1 MNLYFLVEGAQS
13 ERKVYPAWLAYLLPE
28 LQRVD
33 NCDDVNEK
41 NYYLIS
47 GEGYPSL
54 IYDFIPR
61 AIAEINS
68 NGKYS
73 YFVVCLDA
81 EENTVAE
88 LTTEIYNFLNEQKL
102 KLNNAELVLI
112 VQNRCLES
120 WLLGNRNIYSRHPQN
135 SKDTESQHLLDLLDY
150 TEYYDVSVNC
160 PEKMGK
166 YPNFNTHAHFHGAY
180 LKALFI
186 AKNTSYS
193 KKRPGDVLKPF
204 YLEQLLARIE
214 VQPEQLTTFRQFIDF
229 CNKIKPELQN

>member
-1 MNLYFLVEGAQS
+1 MNLYFLVEGTQS
-13 ERKVYPAWLAYLLPE
+13 ERKVYPAWLAHLLPE

-112 VQNRCLES
+112 FQNRCLES
-120 WLLGNRNIYSRHPQN
+120 WLLGNRKIYSRNPQN
-135 SKDTESQHLLDLLDY
+135 KPLLDY
-150 TEYYDVSVNC
+150 TKYYDVSVNC
-160 PEKMGK
+160 PETMGR
-166 YPNFNTHAHFHGAY
+166 YQEFNTHAQFHGAY
-180 LKALFI
+180 LRTLFE
-186 AKNTSYS
+186 AKNITYS

>member
-1 MNLYFLVEGAQS
+1 MNLYFLVEGTQS
-13 ERKVYPAWLAYLLPE
+13 ERKVYPAWLAHLLPE
-28 LQRVD
+28 LQRVES
-33 NCDDVNEK
+33 CDDVNEK

-47 GEGYPSL
+47 GEGYPSI

-88 LTTEIYNFLNEQKL
+88 LTTEIDDFLNEQKL

-112 VQNRCLES
+112 FQNRCLES
-120 WLLGNRNIYSRHPQN
+120 WLLGNRKIYSKNPQD
-135 SKDTESQHLLDLLDY
+135 KALLDY
-150 TEYYDVSVNC
+150 TRYYDVSVNC
-160 PEKMGK
+160 PENMGR
-166 YPNFNTHAHFHGAY
+166 YQEFNTHAQFHGAY
-180 LKALFI
+180 LRALFE
-186 AKNTSYS
+186 AKNITYS

-204 YLEQLLARIE
+204 YLEQLLTRIQ
-214 VQPEQLTTFRQFIDF
+214 VHPEQLTTFRQFINF
-229 CNKIKPELQN
+229 CNIVKSKLPS

>member
-1 MNLYFLVEGAQS
+1 MNLYFLVEGKQS
-13 ERKVYPAWLAYLLPE
+13 ERKIYPAWLDHILPE

-54 IYDFIPR
+54 YNFIPP

-88 LTTEIYNFLNEQKL
+88 LTTEIDNFLNEQKL

-112 VQNRCLES
+112 FQNRCLES
-120 WLLGNRNIYSRHPQN
+120 WLLGNRKIYSRNPQN
-135 SKDTESQHLLDLLDY
+135 KPLLDY
-150 TEYYDVSVNC
+150 TKYYDISVNC
-160 PEKMGK
+160 PENMGK
-166 YPNFNTHAHFHGAY
+166 YQDFNTHAKFHGAY
-180 LKALFI
+180 LRSLFE
-186 AKNTSYS
+186 AKNITYS

-204 YLEQLLARIE
+204 YLEQLLARIQ

-229 CNKIKPELQN
+229 CNKIKPKLQN

>member
-1 MNLYFLVEGAQS
+1 MNLYFLVEGTQS
-13 ERKVYPAWLAYLLPE
+13 ERKVYPAWLAHILPE

-54 IYDFIPR
+54 IYDFIPL

-88 LTTEIYNFLNEQKL
+88 LTTEIDNFLTEQKL

-112 VQNRCLES
+112 FHNRCLES
-120 WLLGNRNIYSRHPQN
+120 WLLGNRKIYSRNPQN
-135 SKDTESQHLLDLLDY
+135 KPLLDY
-150 TEYYDVSVNC
+150 TKYYDVSVDC
-160 PEKMGK
+160 PENMGR
-166 YPNFNTHAHFHGAY
+166 YQEFNTHAQFHGAY
-180 LKALFI
+180 LRALFE
-186 AKNTSYS
+186 AKNITYS

-204 YLEQLLARIE
+204 YLEQLLARIQ

-229 CNKIKPELQN
+229 CNKIRPKLQN

>member
-1 MNLYFLVEGAQS
+1 MNLYFLVEGTQS
-13 ERKVYPAWLAYLLPE
+13 ERKVYPAWLAHILPE

-81 EENTVAE
+81 EENSVAE
-88 LTTEIYNFLNEQKL
+88 LTTEIDNFLTEQRL

-112 VQNRCLES
+112 FQNRCLES
-120 WLLGNRNIYSRHPQN
+120 WLLGNRKIYSRNPQN
-135 SKDTESQHLLDLLDY
+135 KPLLDY
-150 TEYYDVSVNC
+150 TKYYDVSVNC
-160 PEKMGK
+160 PENMGR
-166 YPNFNTHAHFHGAY
+166 YQEFNTHAQFHGAY
-180 LKALFI
+180 LRALFE
-186 AKNTSYS
+186 AKNITYS

-204 YLEQLLARIE
+204 YLEQLLTRIQ

-229 CNKIKPELQN
+229 CNKIRPKLQN

>member
-1 MNLYFLVEGAQS
+1 MMNLYFLVEGTQS
-13 ERKVYPAWLAYLLPE
+13 ERKVYPAWLAHLLPE

-33 NCDDVNEK
+33 NCDDVNEN

-61 AIAEINS
+61 SIAEINS

-88 LTTEIYNFLNEQKL
+88 LTTEIEDFLTKQKL

-112 VQNRCLES
+112 FQNRCLES
-120 WLLGNRNIYSRHPQN
+120 WLLGNRKIYSRNPQN
-135 SKDTESQHLLDLLDY
+135 KPLLDY
-150 TEYYDVSVNC
+150 TKYYDVSVNC
-160 PEKMGK
+160 PENMGR
-166 YPNFNTHAHFHGAY
+166 YQDFNTHAQFHGAY
-180 LKALFI
+180 LRALVE
-186 AKNTSYS
+186 AKNITYS
-193 KKRPGDVLKPF
+193 KNRPGDVLKPF
-204 YLEQLLARIE
+204 YLEQLLARIQ
-214 VQPEQLTTFRQFIDF
+214 VQPEQLTSFRHFIDF
-229 CNKIKPELQN
+229 CNKIKPNLPN

>member
-1 MNLYFLVEGAQS
+1 MNLYFLVEGTQS
-13 ERKVYPAWLAYLLPE
+13 ERKVYPAWLAHILPE

-54 IYDFIPR
+54 IYDFIPL

-88 LTTEIYNFLNEQKL
+88 LTTEIDNFLTEQKL

-112 VQNRCLES
+112 FHNRCLES
-120 WLLGNRNIYSRHPQN
+120 WLLGNRKIYSRNPQN
-135 SKDTESQHLLDLLDY
+135 KPLLDY
-150 TEYYDVSVNC
+150 TKYYDVSVDC
-160 PEKMGK
+160 PENMGR
-166 YPNFNTHAHFHGAY
+166 YQEFNTHAQFHGAY
-180 LKALFI
+180 LRALFE
-186 AKNTSYS
+186 AKNITYS

-204 YLEQLLARIE
+204 YLEQLLARIQ

-229 CNKIKPELQN
+229 CHKIRPKLQN

>member
-1 MNLYFLVEGAQS
+1 MNLYFLVEGTQS
-13 ERKVYPAWLAYLLPE
+13 ERKVYPAWLAHLLPE
-28 LQRVD
+28 LQRVQS
-33 NCDDVNEK
+33 CDDVNEK

-88 LTTEIYNFLNEQKL
+88 LTTEIDNFLDEQKL
-102 KLNNAELVLI
+102 KLNNAELMLI
-112 VQNRCLES
+112 FQNRCLES
-120 WLLGNRNIYSRHPQN
+120 WLLGNRKIYSRNPQD
-135 SKDTESQHLLDLLDY
+135 KPLLDY
-150 TEYYDVSVNC
+150 TKYYDVSVNC
-160 PEKMGK
+160 PENMGK
-166 YPNFNTHAHFHGAY
+166 YQEFNTHAQFHGAY
-180 LKALFI
+180 LRSLFE
-186 AKNTSYS
+186 AKNITYS

-204 YLEQLLARIE
+204 YLEQLLARIQ

-229 CNKIKPELQN
+229 CNKIQPKLQN

>member
-13 ERKVYPAWLAYLLPE
+13 ERKVYPAWLAHLLPE
-28 LQRVD
+28 LQRVN

-112 VQNRCLES
+112 FQNRCLES
-120 WLLGNRNIYSRHPQN
+120 WLLGNRKIYSRNPQN
-135 SKDTESQHLLDLLDY
+135 KPLLDY
-150 TEYYDVSVNC
+150 TKYYDVSVNC
-160 PEKMGK
+160 PETMGR
-166 YPNFNTHAHFHGAY
+166 YQEFNTHAQFHGAY
-180 LKALFI
+180 LRTLFE
-186 AKNTSYS
+186 AKNI
-193 KKRPGDVLKPF
+193 RP
-204 YLEQLLARIE
+204 LA
-214 VQPEQLTTFRQFIDF
+214 
-229 CNKIKPELQN
+229 K

>member
-88 LTTEIYNFLNEQKL
+88 LTTEIDDFLNEQKL

-112 VQNRCLES
+112 FQNRCLES
-120 WLLGNRNIYSRHPQN
+120 WLLGNRKIYSRNPQN
-135 SKDTESQHLLDLLDY
+135 KPLLDY
-150 TEYYDVSVNC
+150 TKYYDVSVNC
-160 PEKMGK
+160 PETMGR
-166 YPNFNTHAHFHGAY
+166 YQEFNTHAQFHGAY
-180 LKALFI
+180 LRALFE
-186 AKNTSYS
+186 AKNITYS

-229 CNKIKPELQN
+229 CNKIKRELPS

>member
-1 MNLYFLVEGAQS
+1 MNLYFLVEGTQS

-33 NCDDVNEK
+33 NCDDVKEK

-54 IYDFIPR
+54 YNYIPP
-61 AIAEINS
+61 APSIAEINS

-88 LTTEIYNFLNEQKL
+88 LTTEIEDFLSQQKL

-112 VQNRCLES
+112 FQNRCLES
-120 WLLGNRNIYSRHPQN
+120 WLLGNRKIL
-135 SKDTESQHLLDLLDY
+135 QHI
-150 TEYYDVSVNC
+150 
-160 PEKMGK
+160 PEDI
-166 YPNFNTHAHFHGAY
+166 
-180 LKALFI
+180 LK
-186 AKNTSYS
+186 
-193 KKRPGDVLKPF
+193 
-204 YLEQLLARIE
+204 
-214 VQPEQLTTFRQFIDF
+214 TTFIR
-229 CNKIKPELQN
+229 LY

>member
-1 MNLYFLVEGAQS
+1 MNLYFLVEGTQS
-13 ERKVYPAWLAYLLPE
+13 ERKVYPAWLDHLLPE
-28 LQRVD
+28 LQRVQS
-33 NCDDVNEK
+33 CDDVNEK

-61 AIAEINS
+61 SIAEINS

-88 LTTEIYNFLNEQKL
+88 LTTEIDAFLSKQKL
-102 KLNNAELVLI
+102 KLNNAEIVLI
-112 VQNRCLES
+112 FQNRCLES
-120 WLLGNRNIYSRHPQN
+120 WLLGNRKIYPKNPQN
-135 SKDTESQHLLDLLDY
+135 KPLLDY
-150 TEYYDVSVNC
+150 TKYYDVSVNC
-160 PEKMGK
+160 PENMGR
-166 YPNFNTHAHFHGAY
+166 YQEFNTHAQFHGAY
-180 LKALFI
+180 LRALFE
-186 AKNTSYS
+186 AKNITYS

-204 YLEQLLARIE
+204 YLEQLLTRIQ

-229 CNKIKPELQN
+229 CNKIKSKFKI

>member
-1 MNLYFLVEGAQS
+1 MNLYFLVEGTQS

-33 NCDDVNEK
+33 NCDDVKEK

-54 IYDFIPR
+54 YNFIPP

-88 LTTEIYNFLNEQKL
+88 LTTEIDDFLSQQKL

-112 VQNRCLES
+112 FQNRCLES
-120 WLLGNRNIYSRHPQN
+120 WLLGNRKIYSRNPQN
-135 SKDTESQHLLDLLDY
+135 KPLLDY
-150 TEYYDVSVNC
+150 TKYYDVSVNC
-160 PEKMGK
+160 PENMGK
-166 YPNFNTHAHFHGAY
+166 YRDFNTHAQFHGAY
-180 LKALFI
+180 LRLLFE
-186 AKNTSYS
+186 AKNITYS
-193 KKRPGDVLKPF
+193 KKRPGDVLKQF
-204 YLEQLLARIE
+204 YLEQLLARIQ
-214 VQPEQLTTFRQFIDF
+214 VHPEQLTTFRHFMDF
-229 CNKIKPELQN
+229 CNIVKSKLQN

>member
-88 LTTEIYNFLNEQKL
+88 LTTEIDDFLNEQKL

-112 VQNRCLES
+112 FQNRCLES
-120 WLLGNRNIYSRHPQN
+120 WLLGNRKIYSRNPQN
-135 SKDTESQHLLDLLDY
+135 KPLLDY
-150 TEYYDVSVNC
+150 TKYYDVSVNC
-160 PEKMGK
+160 PENMGR
-166 YPNFNTHAHFHGAY
+166 YQEFNTHAQFHGAY
-180 LKALFI
+180 LRALFE
-186 AKNTSYS
+186 AKNITYS

-229 CNKIKPELQN
+229 CNKIKRELPS

>member
-1 MNLYFLVEGAQS
+1 MNLYFLVEGTQS

-33 NCDDVNEK
+33 NCDDVKEK

-54 IYDFIPR
+54 YNYIPP

-88 LTTEIYNFLNEQKL
+88 LTTEIEDFLSQQKL

-112 VQNRCLES
+112 FHNRCLES
-120 WLLGNRNIYSRHPQN
+120 WLLGNRKIYSRNPQN
-135 SKDTESQHLLDLLDY
+135 KPLLDY
-150 TEYYDVSVNC
+150 TKYYDVSVKC
-160 PEKMGK
+160 PENMVK
-166 YPNFNTHAHFHGAY
+166 YQDFNTHAQFHGAY
-180 LKALFI
+180 LRSLFE
-186 AKNTSYS
+186 AKNITYS
-193 KKRPGDVLKPF
+193 KKRPGDVLKQF
-204 YLEQLLARIE
+204 YLEQLLARI
-214 VQPEQLTTFRQFIDF
+214 QLHPEQLTTFRHFIDF
-229 CNKIKPELQN
+229 CNIVKSKLPN